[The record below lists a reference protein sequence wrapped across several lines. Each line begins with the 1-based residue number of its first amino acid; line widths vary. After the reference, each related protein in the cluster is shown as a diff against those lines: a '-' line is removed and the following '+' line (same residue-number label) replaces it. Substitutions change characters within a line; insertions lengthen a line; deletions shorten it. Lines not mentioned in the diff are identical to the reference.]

1 MATSA
6 AYNTIKAAIND
17 TSTSYAIKAWYNNED
32 STVDPPRQFLAYV
45 LGGST
50 DHGGIEKEFV
60 LGYEF
65 DGPYVDTPTS
75 SETPI
80 TNWRCY
86 HIDLFVA
93 DPANGNVTVDTMPF
107 SPSFTPLPP
116 LDNPHAHRQN
126 CVAHGING
134 PIVKRSVP
142 Y

>member
-1 MATSA
+1 MTTSA
-6 AYNTIKAAIND
+6 AYNTIKAAINA
-17 TSTSYAIKAWYNNED
+17 STSYAIRAWYKNENP
-32 STVDPPRQFLAYV
+32 TIDPPREFLAYV

-65 DGPYVDTPTS
+65 DGPHVDTPTS
-75 SETPI
+75 SQTPI

-86 HIDLFVA
+86 QIDLFVA
-93 DPANGNVTVDTMPF
+93 DPANGNVTVKTVPF
-107 SPSFTPLPP
+107 SSNFTPLLP

-134 PIVKRSVP
+134 PIVSRSAP